1 MRRDAAFN
9 PLPLFYQSHLSSS
22 FSYILIFINIPR
34 SKSKYWNIERNENS
48 TTTRIRMNYTRIRGK
63 EPVVY
68 CPCKSRRLFAG
79 GSNSPATDLLIVLKL
94 LVRRIIELK
103 LLRVEMTKVD
113 ACNRG
118 VRTCAANENEIPSRR
133 LLSSRGETTL
143 LREGAALSA
152 ATVRSYSL
160 FPAIL
165 PTPIFSTLV

>member
-1 MRRDAAFN
+1 MRTRQTRAFVWI
-9 PLPLFYQSHLSSS
+9 
-22 FSYILIFINIPR
+22 ILGYEGR
-34 SKSKYWNIERNENS
+34 SR
-48 TTTRIRMNYTRIRGK
+48 
-63 EPVVY
+63 PVVY

-113 ACNRG
+113 ACNRD

-165 PTPIFSTLV
+165 PTPIFSTLVWNVIRWDRENSFTFVSRIDSNER